1 MDLQLIRKLIDD
13 HFSLQWC
20 RDNYAVP
27 ISATNNEL
35 RVAVANLSYL
45 STIGDLL
52 RERATAAGYSL
63 QICELDLS
71 RIESLVDD
79 SSRLLVRATESGIN
93 YELSE
98 TAIETLLVS
107 ETALDDIDWTQL
119 AADVSDGSDDSV
131 EDLAD
136 DLDKESIIQATAK
149 ILIKAFQD
157 GASDIHIEPSED
169 DLRIR
174 FRIDGVLRTF
184 VTLPSFVTQALTAR
198 LKVMSGLNIAE
209 RRMPQDGRIQRMF
222 KGQQMDFR
230 VSTLPGRFGEKT
242 VLRLLDSNAQTLR
255 LNGLITNSQVLD
267 QLRAMIRQP
276 YGIVLVV
283 GPTGSGKSTTLYSAI
298 NEINIEGINIVTAE
312 DPIEY
317 TLPGIHQ
324 VQIVR
329 EKGVDFARILR
340 AFMRQD
346 PDVMLVGETRDPET
360 AKTSMEAALTG
371 HLVFTTLH
379 ANTAAAAVTR
389 LSEMG
394 VPDYLTASSVIGIL
408 AQRLMRRLC
417 PDCNQPHEIT
427 AKEAQLFGLPEG
439 LVIRAATELTK
450 EEKVDAAQRG
460 SLCRRCEGRGY
471 SGRVGVYE
479 LMPVE
484 RDLRRAILDGKST
497 EQIESI
503 AVEKGMLTLEAYG
516 TQLVKDGLTTLAELQ
531 RVCSGDKGE

>member
-1 MDLQLIRKLIDD
+1 MDISLVRSLIDEN
-13 HFSLQWC
+13 FSLQWC
-20 RDNYAVP
+20 RDHFAVP
-27 ISATNNEL
+27 LSSASNTLTVGVGNI
-35 RVAVANLSYL
+35 AYL
-45 STIGDLL
+45 SNIGDSL
-52 RERATAAGYSL
+52 RDAAHRGGYTL
-63 QICELDLS
+63 QIQELPVDEIE
-71 RIESLVDD
+71 RIISDASSLIVKA
-79 SSRLLVRATESGIN
+79 SESGPVF
-93 YELSE
+93 ELSE
-98 TAIETLLVS
+98 DSIQNLLGS
-107 ETALDDIDWTQL
+107 EESLGEINWDELEFENPQGDD
-119 AADVSDGSDDSV
+119 DVV

-136 DLDKESIIQATAK
+136 DLNKEAVIQAVAK
-149 ILIKAFQD
+149 ILIKSFQD
-157 GASDIHIEPSED
+157 GASDIHIEPSES

-184 VTLPSFVTQALTAR
+184 ITLPPFAIQPITAR

-209 RRMPQDGRIQRMF
+209 RRIPQDGRIQRVF
-222 KGQQMDFR
+222 RGQAIDFR

-255 LNGLITNSQVLD
+255 LSSLITNDRVLD
-267 QLRAMIRQP
+267 QLRSLIRQP
-276 YGIVLVV
+276 VGIILVV
-283 GPTGSGKSTTLYSAI
+283 GPTGSGKSTTLYSSI
-298 NEINIEGINIVTAE
+298 NEINVEGINIVTAE

-379 ANTAAAAVTR
+379 ANTASAAVTR

-394 VPDYLTASSVIGIL
+394 VPAYLTASSVIGIL

-417 PDCNQPHEIT
+417 PECGQPHIVS
-427 AKEAQLFGLPEG
+427 AKEAQLFGLEEG
-439 LVIRAATELTK
+439 LEIKRANELTQ
-450 EEKVDAAQRG
+450 EEKVKAAQSG
-460 SLCRRCEGRGY
+460 MLCSRCEGRGY

-479 LMPVE
+479 LLPVDK
-484 RDLRRAILDGKST
+484 DLRKAILEGRST
-497 EQIESI
+497 AEIEQI
-503 AVEKGMLTLEAYG
+503 AVDQGMLTLETYG
-516 TQLVKDGLTTLAELQ
+516 LTLVREQRTTLAELQ
-531 RVCSGDKGE
+531 RVCSGDKE

>member
-1 MDLQLIRKLIDD
+1 MDVTVVRKLIDD
-13 HFSLQWC
+13 NFSIQWC
-20 RDNYAVP
+20 RDNLAVP
-27 ISATNNEL
+27 LGVTSNTL
-35 RVAVANLSYL
+35 TMAVANLSYL
-45 STIGDLL
+45 ATIGDVV
-52 RERATAAGYSL
+52 RERARDSGYEL
-63 QICELDLS
+63 QIKELELHV
-71 RIESLVDD
+71 IERTIDD
-79 SSRLLVRATESGIN
+79 AAALLVRATEAGPAFEFAEDAIQ
-93 YELSE
+93 ELLISE
-98 TAIETLLVS
+98 N
-107 ETALDDIDWTQL
+107 ALEEIDWDQL
-119 AADVSDGSDDSV
+119 AQDATDRGDDVV
-131 EDLAD
+131 EDLSD
-136 DLDKESIIQATAK
+136 DLDKESVIQAVAK
-149 ILIKAFQD
+149 VLIKAYQD
-157 GASDIHIEPSED
+157 GASDIHIEPSET

-184 VTLPSFVTQALTAR
+184 VTLPSFVTQPLTAR
-198 LKVMSGLNIAE
+198 LKVMSSLNIAE
-209 RRMPQDGRIQRMF
+209 RRLPQDGRIQRVF

-242 VLRLLDSNAQTLR
+242 VLRLLDSNAQMLR
-255 LNGLITNSQVLD
+255 LNSLITNSTVLD
-267 QLRAMIRQP
+267 QLRTMIRQP
-276 YGIVLVV
+276 YGIILVV

-298 NEINIEGINIVTAE
+298 NEINTEGVNIVTAE

-389 LSEMG
+389 LAEMG

-427 AKEAQLFGLPEG
+427 AKEAQLFDLPEG
-439 LVIRAATELTK
+439 LVVRSATELTK
-450 EEKVDAAQRG
+450 EEKAEAAQRG

-497 EQIESI
+497 EEIEQT
-503 AVEKGMLTLEAYG
+503 AVSKGMLTLEAYG
-516 TQLVKDGLTTLAELQ
+516 TQLVRDGLSTLAELQ
-531 RVCSGDKGE
+531 RVCSGDKE

>member
-1 MDLQLIRKLIDD
+1 MDVVAIRQLIDNN
-13 HFSLQWC
+13 FSLQWC

-27 ISATNNEL
+27 IGIVNNEL
-35 RVAVANLSYL
+35 TMGVANLSYL
-45 STIGDLL
+45 SAIGDLV
-52 RERATAAGYSL
+52 RERAREAGYSL
-63 QICELDLS
+63 QIKELELEQIQ
-71 RIESLVDD
+71 RIIDD
-79 SSRLLVRATESGIN
+79 ASKLIMRATDAGVAFDLAQESIQELLIN
-93 YELSE
+93 EN
-98 TAIETLLVS
+98 
-107 ETALDDIDWTQL
+107 ALDEIDWEQL
-119 AADVSDGSDDSV
+119 ATEASERADDVI
-131 EDLAD
+131 EDLMD
-136 DLDKESIIQATAK
+136 DLDKESVIQATAK

-157 GASDIHIEPSED
+157 GASDIHIEPSEN

-184 VTLPSFVTQALTAR
+184 VALPSYVTQPLTAR

-209 RRMPQDGRIQRMF
+209 RRLPQDGRIQRLF

-242 VLRLLDSNAQTLR
+242 VLRLLDSNAQMLR
-255 LNGLITNSQVLD
+255 LNTLISNHKVLD
-267 QLRAMIRQP
+267 QLRMMIRQP
-276 YGIVLVV
+276 YGIILVV

-298 NEINIEGINIVTAE
+298 NEINTEGVNIVTAE

-389 LSEMG
+389 LAEMG

-417 PDCNQPHEIT
+417 TDCNQPHELT
-427 AKEAQLFGLPEG
+427 AKESSLFALPEG
-439 LVIRAATELTK
+439 LIVRSATELTK
-450 EEKVDAAQRG
+450 EEKAEAAQRG
-460 SLCRRCEGRGY
+460 TLCRRCEGRGY

-479 LMPVE
+479 LMPIE
-484 RDLRRAILDGKST
+484 RDLRRAILEGKST
-497 EQIESI
+497 EEIEHI
-503 AVEKGMLTLEAYG
+503 AVDKGMLTLEAYG
-516 TQLVKDGLTTLAELQ
+516 TELVRDGLSTLSELQ
-531 RVCSGDKGE
+531 RVCSGEKE

>member
-1 MDLQLIRKLIDD
+1 MDISVIRSLIDEN
-13 HFSLQWC
+13 FSLQWC
-20 RDNYAVP
+20 RDHFAVP
-27 ISATNNEL
+27 LSSASNTLTVGVGNI
-35 RVAVANLSYL
+35 AYL
-45 STIGDLL
+45 SNIGDSL
-52 RERATAAGYSL
+52 RDAAHRGGYTL
-63 QICELDLS
+63 QIQELPIDE
-71 RIESLVDD
+71 IEKIISDASSLI
-79 SSRLLVRATESGIN
+79 VRASEAGPVF
-93 YELSE
+93 ELSE
-98 TAIETLLVS
+98 DSIQNLLGS
-107 ETALDDIDWTQL
+107 EESLGDINWDELEFERPEGEDDVI
-119 AADVSDGSDDSV
+119 

-136 DLDKESIIQATAK
+136 DLNKEAVIQAVAK
-149 ILIKAFQD
+149 VLIKSFQD
-157 GASDIHIEPSED
+157 GASDIHIEPSEN

-184 VTLPSFVTQALTAR
+184 ITLPTFAIQPITAR

-209 RRMPQDGRIQRMF
+209 RRIPQDGRIQRVF
-222 KGQQMDFR
+222 RGQAMDFR

-255 LNGLITNSQVLD
+255 LSSLITNDRVLD
-267 QLRAMIRQP
+267 QLRSLIRQP
-276 YGIVLVV
+276 FGIILVV
-283 GPTGSGKSTTLYSAI
+283 GPTGSGKSTTLYSSI
-298 NEINIEGINIVTAE
+298 NEINVEGINIVTAE

-379 ANTAAAAVTR
+379 ANTASAAVTR

-394 VPDYLTASSVIGIL
+394 VPAYLTASSVIGIL

-417 PDCNQPHEIT
+417 PDCGQPHIVS
-427 AKEAQLFGLPEG
+427 AKEAQVFGLEEG
-439 LVIRAATELTK
+439 LEIKRANELTP
-450 EEKVDAAQRG
+450 EEKATAAQRG
-460 SLCRRCEGRGY
+460 LLCPRCDGRGY

-479 LMPVE
+479 LLPVDKE
-484 RDLRRAILDGKST
+484 LRKAILEARST
-497 EQIESI
+497 AEIEQI
-503 AVEKGMLTLEAYG
+503 AVDQGMLTLETYG
-516 TQLVKDGLTTLAELQ
+516 LALVREGRSTLSELQ
-531 RVCSGDKGE
+531 RVCSGDKE

>member
-1 MDLQLIRKLIDD
+1 MDISLIRSLIDD
-13 HFSLQWC
+13 NFSLQWC
-20 RDNYAVP
+20 REHFAVP
-27 ISATNNEL
+27 LSSASNTLTVGVGNI
-35 RVAVANLSYL
+35 AYL
-45 STIGDLL
+45 SNIGDSL
-52 RERATAAGYSL
+52 REAAHRGGYTL
-63 QICELDLS
+63 QIQELSIDE
-71 RIESLVDD
+71 IEKIISDASSLIVKA
-79 SSRLLVRATESGIN
+79 SEAGPVF
-93 YELSE
+93 ELSE
-98 TAIETLLVS
+98 DSIQNLLVS
-107 ETALDDIDWTQL
+107 EDSLGDINWDELEFEKPEGEDDVI
-119 AADVSDGSDDSV
+119 

-136 DLDKESIIQATAK
+136 DLNKEAVIQAVAK
-149 ILIKAFQD
+149 ILIKSFQD
-157 GASDIHIEPSED
+157 GASDIHIEPSEN

-184 VTLPSFVTQALTAR
+184 ITLPTFAIQPITAR

-209 RRMPQDGRIQRMF
+209 RRIPQDGRIQRVF
-222 KGQQMDFR
+222 RGQAMDFR

-255 LNGLITNSQVLD
+255 LGSLITNDRVLD
-267 QLRAMIRQP
+267 QLRSLIRQP
-276 YGIVLVV
+276 FGIILVV
-283 GPTGSGKSTTLYSAI
+283 GPTGSGKSTTLYSSI
-298 NEINIEGINIVTAE
+298 NEINVEGINIVTAE

-379 ANTAAAAVTR
+379 ANTASAAVTR

-394 VPDYLTASSVIGIL
+394 VPAYLTASSVIGIL

-417 PDCNQPHEIT
+417 PDCGQPHIVS
-427 AKEAQLFGLPEG
+427 AKEAQVFGLEEG
-439 LVIRAATELTK
+439 LEIKRANELTP
-450 EEKVDAAQRG
+450 EEKATAAQRG
-460 SLCRRCEGRGY
+460 LLCPRCEGRGY

-479 LMPVE
+479 LLPVDKE
-484 RDLRRAILDGKST
+484 LRKAILEGRST
-497 EQIESI
+497 AEIEQI
-503 AVEKGMLTLEAYG
+503 AVDQGMLTLETYG
-516 TQLVKDGLTTLAELQ
+516 LSLVREGRSTLAELQ
-531 RVCSGDKGE
+531 RVCSGDKE

>member
-1 MDLQLIRKLIDD
+1 MDISVIRSLIDES
-13 HFSLQWC
+13 FSLQWC
-20 RDNYAVP
+20 RDHFAVP
-27 ISATNNEL
+27 LSSASNTLTVGVGNI
-35 RVAVANLSYL
+35 AYL
-45 STIGDLL
+45 SNIGDSL
-52 RERATAAGYSL
+52 RDAAHRGGYTL
-63 QICELDLS
+63 QIQELPIDE
-71 RIESLVDD
+71 IEKIISDASSLI
-79 SSRLLVRATESGIN
+79 VRASEAGPVF
-93 YELSE
+93 ELSE
-98 TAIETLLVS
+98 DSIQNLLGS
-107 ETALDDIDWTQL
+107 EESLGDINWDELEFERPEGEDDVI
-119 AADVSDGSDDSV
+119 

-136 DLDKESIIQATAK
+136 DLNKEAVIQAVAK
-149 ILIKAFQD
+149 VLIKSFQD
-157 GASDIHIEPSED
+157 GASDIHIEPSEN

-184 VTLPSFVTQALTAR
+184 ITLPTFAIQPITAR

-209 RRMPQDGRIQRMF
+209 RRIPQDGRIQRVF
-222 KGQQMDFR
+222 RGQAMDFR

-255 LNGLITNSQVLD
+255 LSSLITNDRVLD
-267 QLRAMIRQP
+267 QLRSLIRQP
-276 YGIVLVV
+276 FGIILVV
-283 GPTGSGKSTTLYSAI
+283 GPTGSGKSTTLYSSI
-298 NEINIEGINIVTAE
+298 NEINVEGINIVTAE

-379 ANTAAAAVTR
+379 ANTASAAVTR

-394 VPDYLTASSVIGIL
+394 VPAYLTASSVIGIL

-417 PDCNQPHEIT
+417 PDCGQPHIVS
-427 AKEAQLFGLPEG
+427 AKEAQVFGLEEG
-439 LVIRAATELTK
+439 LEIKRANELTP
-450 EEKVDAAQRG
+450 EEKATAAQRG
-460 SLCRRCEGRGY
+460 LLCPRCDGRGY

-479 LMPVE
+479 LLPVDKE
-484 RDLRRAILDGKST
+484 LRKAILEARST
-497 EQIESI
+497 AEIEQI
-503 AVEKGMLTLEAYG
+503 AVDQGMLTLETYG
-516 TQLVKDGLTTLAELQ
+516 LALVREGRSTLSELQ
-531 RVCSGDKGE
+531 RVCSGDKE